1 MNSSFATV
9 RSADFSGRFS
19 VLKLP
24 AHHYTSLENDMTQ
37 LTDKIMVSKS
47 NGIGWIV
54 LNQPEKKN
62 AISFE
67 MWEAIPRITE
77 QFSDDDD
84 VRVVILTG
92 QGDQAFSSGA
102 DISQF
107 GEKRSSASTT
117 DEYNLTVKAAVAALD
132 ELAKPSIAMI
142 QGYCIG
148 GGASVAIHCDI
159 RIAADNAVF
168 GIPAAKLGLAYRWE
182 DIYPLVQLIGPSF
195 ARELLYTG
203 NRFNS
208 KEAIQMGLINRV
220 VPVAELES
228 YVTEYAAR
236 IAANAP
242 LTIHSANRTV
252 AEALKDPEDRNLAE
266 IERLTARC
274 FDSDDYREGRQ
285 AFSEKRKPLFKGR

>member
-1 MNSSFATV
+1 
-9 RSADFSGRFS
+9 
-19 VLKLP
+19 
-24 AHHYTSLENDMTQ
+24 MTQ
-37 LTDKIMVSKS
+37 LTDKIRVSKS

-84 VRVVILTG
+84 VRVVILKG

-117 DEYNLTVKAAVAALD
+117 DEYNLTVKAAVGALD
-132 ELAKPSIAMI
+132 ELVKPSIAVI

-182 DIYPLVQLIGPSF
+182 DIYLLVQLIGPSF

-208 KEAIQMGLINRV
+208 NEAIQMGLINRV

-285 AFSEKRKPLFKGR
+285 AFSEKRKPRFKGC

>member
-1 MNSSFATV
+1 MVEHFHTAQGV
-9 RSADFSGRFS
+9 DVSGRFAAQKPPG
-19 VLKLP
+19 VYYALLG
-24 AHHYTSLENDMTQ
+24 NDMTK
-37 LTDKIMVSKS
+37 LTDKIIVNKS
-47 NGIGWIV
+47 NGVGWII
-54 LNQPEKKN
+54 LNQPDKKN

-67 MWEAIPRITE
+67 MWEAIPHITE
-77 QFSDDDD
+77 QFSEDDD
-84 VRVVILTG
+84 VRVVILRG
-92 QGDQAFSSGA
+92 QGGQAFSSGA

-107 GEKRSSASTT
+107 EEKRSSKSTT
-117 DEYNLTVKAAVAALD
+117 DRYNMTVKAAVAALD
-132 ELAKPSIAMI
+132 QLAKPLIAMI
-142 QGYCIG
+142 QGYCLG

-168 GIPAAKLGLAYRWE
+168 AIPVARLGLAYRWE

-195 ARELLYTG
+195 TRELLYTG
-203 NRFNS
+203 SRFNA
-208 KEAIQMGLINRV
+208 KEAIQMGLVNRV

-252 AEALKDPEDRNLAE
+252 AEALKDPEQRDLAE
-266 IERLTARC
+266 IETLAARC

-285 AFSEKRKPLFKGR
+285 AFSEKRNPRFKGR

>member
-1 MNSSFATV
+1 
-9 RSADFSGRFS
+9 
-19 VLKLP
+19 
-24 AHHYTSLENDMTQ
+24 MTQ
-37 LTDKIMVSKS
+37 LTDKIIVNKS
-47 NGIGWIV
+47 NGIGWII

-77 QFSDDDD
+77 QFCDDDD

-107 GEKRSSASTT
+107 EKKRSSKSTT

-132 ELAKPSIAMI
+132 QLAKPSIAMI

-148 GGASVAIHCDI
+148 GGTSVAVHCDI

-168 GIPAAKLGLAYRWE
+168 AIPAARLGLAYRWE

-195 ARELLYTG
+195 TRELLYTG
-203 NRFNS
+203 SRFNS
-208 KEAIQMGLINRV
+208 KEAIQMGLVNRV
-220 VPVAELES
+220 VPVAELKS

-252 AEALKDPEDRNLAE
+252 AEALKDPEQRDLAE
-266 IERLTARC
+266 IETLAARC

-285 AFSEKRKPLFKGR
+285 AFSEKRKPRFKGR

>member
-1 MNSSFATV
+1 
-9 RSADFSGRFS
+9 
-19 VLKLP
+19 
-24 AHHYTSLENDMTQ
+24 MTE
-37 LTDKIMVSKS
+37 LTDKIIVNKS
-47 NGIGWIV
+47 NGIGWIT

-67 MWEAIPRITE
+67 MWEAIPRIME
-77 QFSDDDD
+77 QFSDEDD

-107 GEKRSSASTT
+107 EKKRSSKSTT
-117 DEYNLTVKAAVAALD
+117 DDYNLTVKAAVTALD
-132 ELAKPSIAMI
+132 QLTKPSIAMI

-168 GIPAAKLGLAYRWE
+168 AIPAARLGLAYRWE

-195 ARELLYTG
+195 TREFLYTG
-203 NRFNS
+203 SRFNS
-208 KEAIQMGLINRV
+208 KEAIQMGLVNRV

-242 LTIHSANRTV
+242 LTIYSANRTV
-252 AEALKDPEDRNLAE
+252 AEAMKDPEQRDLAE
-266 IERLTARC
+266 IETLAARC
-274 FDSDDYREGRQ
+274 FDSDDYREGRE
-285 AFSEKRKPLFKGR
+285 AFREKRKPHFKGR